1 MGYGMYID
9 EGGPMSSVKDML
21 HKFHSVNEALMQCTS
36 YYAELDYDND
46 EECHTYWLV
55 DGCGD
60 RDGDPFYDID
70 DMIDYVSN
78 NSEVEEY
85 LIEAGI

>member
-1 MGYGMYID
+1 MVCTSMGEDRLSLI
-9 EGGPMSSVKDML
+9 KDML

-36 YYAELDYDND
+36 YYAELDYDHD
-46 EECHTYWLV
+46 VDSHMFWLV

-60 RDGDPFYDID
+60 RDGDPFYDIN

-78 NSEVEEY
+78 NSEVEDY
-85 LIEAGI
+85 LIEVGV